1 MSLLSFNFFMVNI
14 IHEMLV
20 LLKNNLNYVR
30 NSIFKCFL
38 RSIKDFY
45 LFFFLLLFSQ
55 HLMMK
60 RLSLEEEN
68 IIKDI
73 RNLFKLKKELSYTAV
88 KDIKSFST

>member
-45 LFFFLLLFSQ
+45 FIFFLLLFSQ